1 MAQCILR
8 RHYAPDT
15 AGMPGMDLGTLTV
28 GATGSAGAARDA
40 YEGGA
45 RHALLPQT
53 IDLDGPDHADTVAA
67 LVLVRDLTSYGIVVD
82 WRLAHTGAGATWRQL
97 AHLHPPRELLAPDG
111 ADALSTWRASHCV
124 GKCFFRNGP
133 GFVQVRDWRTG
144 QLRRITINEPRHRA
158 AITQLLEGARAREV
172 DQEVL
177 ADYTAAGLVDTLGA
191 HAWWMP
197 YRVRRWPQSHTAV

>member
-1 MAQCILR
+1 MAQCTLR
-8 RHYAPDT
+8 RHYAPGT
-15 AGMPGMDLGTLTV
+15 ARMPGMDLGTFTV
-28 GATGSAGAARDA
+28 GATDSAGAAHEA
-40 YEGGA
+40 YESGA
-45 RHALLPQT
+45 RHALLPEPV
-53 IDLDGPDHADTVAA
+53 DLDGPGHADTVAA
-67 LVLVRDLTSYGIVVD
+67 LVLVRDLTSYGMVVD
-82 WRLAHTGAGATWRQL
+82 WTLAHTGAAATWRRL

-111 ADALSTWRASHCV
+111 EGALSGWRESHCI

-144 QLRRITINEPRHRA
+144 ELRRITIDEPRHKA
-158 AITQLLEGARAREV
+158 AIPQLLEGARAREV

-191 HAWWMP
+191 HVWWMP